1 MPNERRLNHMEK
13 VLAILVTV
21 MLVLMIAQVISRY
34 VFGKPFSFTEEAAR
48 LVFVWVVFL
57 GAAEA
62 FRRKTTISIDVL
74 FKILPGKV
82 QKAIEGL
89 NSVVIAGVLAML
101 ILSGIKVVG
110 ATSHV
115 DLITVP
121 LPAGCVYLAVPVAC
135 AIMLIYSFRN
145 LVNWIKRK
153 KKEEMS

>member
-1 MPNERRLNHMEK
+1 VSNERSMNYMEK
-13 VLAILVTV
+13 VLAVLVTV
-21 MLVLMIAQVISRY
+21 MLVLMIVQVISRY
-34 VFGKPFSFTEEAAR
+34 IFGKPLSFTEEAAR
-48 LVFVWVVFL
+48 LVFIWVVFL

-74 FKILPGKV
+74 FKILPRKV

-101 ILSGIKVVG
+101 ILSGIKVVK

-121 LPAGCVYLAVPVAC
+121 LPASFVYLAVPVAC
-135 AIMLIYSFRN
+135 AIMLIYAFWN
-145 LVNWIKRK
+145 LVGWVKRK